1 MEVQDCNE
9 GNEFRVKMVNFV
21 AKDIY
26 TKDSIQRG
34 GQDVII
40 EKHEIQIDQIT
51 SGK

>member
-1 MEVQDCNE
+1 MKE
-9 GNEFRVKMVNFV
+9 MNF
-21 AKDIY
+21 ARKWLTLLQKTYIL
-26 TKDSIQRG
+26 KDSIQRG

>member
-1 MEVQDCNE
+1 
-9 GNEFRVKMVNFV
+9 MVNFV

-34 GQDVII
+34 GKDVII